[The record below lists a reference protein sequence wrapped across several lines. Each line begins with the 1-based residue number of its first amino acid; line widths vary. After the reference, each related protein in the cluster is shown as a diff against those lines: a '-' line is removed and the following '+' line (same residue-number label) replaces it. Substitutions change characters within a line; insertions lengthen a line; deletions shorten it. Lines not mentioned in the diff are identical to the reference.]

1 MKSPFRYLIAL
12 LIAALLLLGSGCG
25 RKPQFPPV
33 PEGSSVLAI
42 GDSVTF
48 GTGAGSGQ
56 DYPSQLARRTGWAI
70 KNHGVPGDTSAGVR
84 DRIEEALTESNPAL
98 VLLEIGGNDFLR
110 RTPGAEVKANI
121 RVILQQVKS
130 RGIPVVLIAVPQF
143 SPIGAAVGS
152 LPDAPL
158 YAELAKEEAVPLI
171 PDVFADVLSD
181 RRLKSDPIHPNAEGY
196 QAMAEGMA
204 KALAGMGLFK
214 PR

>member
-1 MKSPFRYLIAL
+1 MKSPFRYQIAL
-12 LIAALLLLGSGCG
+12 LIAALLVLGSGCS
-25 RKPQFPPV
+25 RKPQFLPV

-48 GTGAGSGQ
+48 GTGVGPGQ
-56 DYPSQLARRTGWAI
+56 DYPSKLARRTGWAI

-84 DRIEEALTESNPAL
+84 ERIEEALTESNPAL

-121 RVILQQVKS
+121 RAILQHVKS

-158 YAELAKEEAVPLI
+158 YAELAKEEGVPLI

-181 RRLKSDPIHPNAEGY
+181 RSLKSDPIHPNGEGY
-196 QAMAEGMA
+196 QAMAEGIA